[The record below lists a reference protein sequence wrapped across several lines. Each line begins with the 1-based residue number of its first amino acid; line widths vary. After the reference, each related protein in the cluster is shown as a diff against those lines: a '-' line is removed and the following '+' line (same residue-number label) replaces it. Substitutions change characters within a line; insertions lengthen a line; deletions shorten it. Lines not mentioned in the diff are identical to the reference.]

1 MYSLVSNRR
10 GVGIVGGLEN
20 AQKIN
25 GWGFGIMGGGWKK
38 PQKLMA
44 KGGWKTSI
52 FLSFAFPMETYAM
65 PSQIS
70 LKSLNL
76 S

>member
-1 MYSLVSNRR
+1 M
-10 GVGIVGGLEN
+10 VGGLEN

-25 GWGFGIMGGGWKK
+25 SWGVGIMGGG
-38 PQKLMA
+38 LE
-44 KGGWKTSI
+44 KTSKI
-52 FLSFAFPMETYAM
+52 NSQGRLENIYFLSFAFPMETYAM